1 MVQSNYLLSW
11 VVVCWSERRCSNSR
25 SGPVSWPDAALFQW
39 KDTLL
44 SQLSIVG
51 YTQSN
56 ACTQMRCVK
65 LLNPKIMHIYFSTWI
80 LSLNIFLLHW
90 IPLVPSPINCL
101 SYQESQN
108 VTMFLPMQLPCHLSN
123 NPLPSNH
130 FILTHLLSRFHHLY
144 QLPTLWKQTKIYFIK
159 H

>member
-1 MVQSNYLLSW
+1 MSGSVLVGAEGLQFKIRSCLVTRCCIISMKRHFIESIIN
-11 VVVCWSERRCSNSR
+11 CWLYSVE
-25 SGPVSWPDAALFQW
+25 
-39 KDTLL
+39 
-44 SQLSIVG
+44 
-51 YTQSN
+51 
-56 ACTQMRCVK
+56 CTQMRCVK